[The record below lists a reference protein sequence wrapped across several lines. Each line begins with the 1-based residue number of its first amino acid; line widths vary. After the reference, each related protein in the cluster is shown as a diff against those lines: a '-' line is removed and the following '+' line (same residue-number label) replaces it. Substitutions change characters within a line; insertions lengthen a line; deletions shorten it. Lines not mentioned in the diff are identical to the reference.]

1 MDLGKNYYAIL
12 GVPRDSEEKSIKKAY
27 YKLSFSHHP
36 DKGGDAVVFGKMTE
50 AYDVLCSDQRAEY
63 DLKSKFGNNYNEYFE
78 LFNVNAELEYDD
90 VKSKRDAFKKN
101 EVLNIYVS
109 VDDSF
114 DGSVEYER
122 WVKCKSCAGSGKD
135 LSSKILIKDVEGNIL
150 KTFDADDGCD
160 FCEGTGKDY
169 RGESCAFCSGQGKI
183 GISPC
188 KSCKGERRI
197 LGKQKLTGIKL
208 SGDETKVDA
217 MGHHCKSE
225 AGKVGCLMLIKK
237 KESASE

>member
-12 GVPRDSEEKSIKKAY
+12 GVPRDSEEKAIKKAY

-78 LFNVNAELEYDD
+78 LFNVNAELEYDG

-135 LSSKILIKDVEGNIL
+135 LSSKILIKDVDGNIL

-169 RGESCAFCSGQGKI
+169 RGKSCTFCSGQGKI
-183 GISPC
+183 GMSPC

-208 SGDETKVDA
+208 SGEETKVDA

-225 AGKVGCLMLIKK
+225 AGKVGCLILIKK